1 MPQDW
6 CSKAAQNRAKKGQQG
21 SIPRT
26 VKESGRGTLVGYLYI
41 KKGYLLQLIVVTE
54 ELEN

>member
-26 VKESGRGTLVGYLYI
+26 VKESGRGTLVGYL
-41 KKGYLLQLIVVTE
+41 LQLIVVTE